1 MSHLP
6 LPNLDVGKYAAFV
19 WPAYGLS
26 GAALLAMLVDSLLRT
41 RRWRRAAEA
50 EGDREAAGRDAP

>member
-6 LPNLDVGKYAAFV
+6 IPNLDVGKYAGFV

-26 GAALLAMLVDSLLRT
+26 ALVLLGMLADSLLRA
-41 RRWRRAAEA
+41 RRWRRAAEVQ
-50 EGDREAAGRDAP
+50 DKDAQ

>member
-26 GAALLAMLVDSLLRT
+26 ALALLAMLADSLLRT
-41 RRWRRAAEA
+41 RRWRREAEA
-50 EGDREAAGRDAP
+50 DAPSSARRDAS